1 MTTKSEIIAAENCW
15 IGLNGTKEEGW
26 HWSDGSKANFNGST
40 KGDFENWENGARY
53 KADRIES
60 DQCVK
65 TLNDGSWRKT
75 ECADTTEQC
84 FVCGFKRRERR
95 TLRGEQ
101 NLTLQYTPSE
111 LPLPLINITFVFNET
126 RADKDK
132 SKERYFP
139 GFRVTWK
146 ASKTSVVTELDRRQW
161 KPHLF
166 HHNHREVS
174 FLLTVSLVKEVLKT
188 GVTWVKLRD
197 SFFTKRGEYI
207 KSRVGC
213 EEGYLPEHMYLGL
226 LEYLR
231 NDANASMTINDVYP
245 SNGDLQKFLRVYLLL
260 SQCSE
265 EAQKGHQ
272 FINNHRDRPGTLLQG
287 VVNTQN
293 RNIFQENSTR
303 VYFRKFYSVLE
314 RELDLEHG
322 KLLLALGSPTELE
335 AIIKKDLP
343 FLDRYR
349 TEVTTCLHEVIQT
362 PQVQDL

>member
-1 MTTKSEIIAAENCW
+1 M
-15 IGLNGTKEEGW
+15 
-26 HWSDGSKANFNGST
+26 
-40 KGDFENWENGARY
+40 
-53 KADRIES
+53 
-60 DQCVK
+60 
-65 TLNDGSWRKT
+65 
-75 ECADTTEQC
+75 
-84 FVCGFKRRERR
+84 
-95 TLRGEQ
+95 
-101 NLTLQYTPSE
+101 
-111 LPLPLINITFVFNET
+111 
-126 RADKDK
+126 
-132 SKERYFP
+132 
-139 GFRVTWK
+139 TWK
-146 ASKTSVVTELDRRQW
+146 TSETPEVTELDRREW

-166 HHNHREVS
+166 HHNHRKVS
-174 FLLTVSLVKEVLKT
+174 FLLTVSLVNEVFKT

-213 EEGYLPEHMYLGL
+213 EEGYLPEQMYLGL

-245 SNGDLQKFLRVYLLL
+245 SKGDLQKFLRVYLLL

-265 EAQKGHQ
+265 EAQKGNQ

-287 VVNTQN
+287 VVNTQK

-322 KLLLALGSPTELE
+322 RLLLALGSPAELE
-335 AIIKKDLP
+335 AIIKSGLP

-349 TEVTTCLHEVIQT
+349 TEVTTCLHEVIET